1 LLCSALVGLR
11 FYFFFDWLI
20 GWLVGCIFV
29 YSGVG
34 QLEVSGGVPGIP
46 LYDDYIEMMK
56 ELKNPIDIEYLGK
69 VFPNIDHVEWRTSET
84 DLSPPRLD
92 EADFL
97 NPVTST
103 FAPLV
108 YEAVIAL
115 GLSACAAS
123 QETLAFTGPSHFEH
137 FKASRFTSFG
147 GSVYFDPITGT
158 RDSNSHLYKV
168 TNYDYSD
175 EGSFDNVTGGRRIS
189 FSKTIT
195 HLYQNSTWVQVQP
208 YIFNDGTSNL
218 APDLPPV
225 IPEERFNL
233 PLLIGI
239 PAAVTV
245 ILMLLV
251 FLFYEHQRKQNDSVW
266 HVKKEELK
274 FPEQQVVIGS
284 GTFGVVLMAEYRGTQ
299 VAVKRVIPPSGR
311 HGTGDALFST
321 AAGTATI
328 VVGDETEGNEDP
340 YHSEDPN
347 ALHSNTMGMQS
358 GSAVSVHSQS
368 TATGGWKGH
377 GGGSHSGSGLTSG
390 MGLTSG
396 TNSGMIS
403 SKRLPA
409 AGLRSVGFGVKSMVD
424 AATGSSSDAA
434 IRKRLKQEFM
444 EEMRYLSKLR
454 HPCITTVMGTC
465 RGVLLDRV
473 GLQH

>member
-1 LLCSALVGLR
+1 
-11 FYFFFDWLI
+11 
-20 GWLVGCIFV
+20 
-29 YSGVG
+29 
-34 QLEVSGGVPGIP
+34 VSGGVPGIP
-46 LYDDYIEMMK
+46 MYDDYIEMMK
-56 ELKNPIDIEYLGK
+56 ELKNPTDIEYLGK
-69 VFPNIDHVEWRTSET
+69 VFPQIDHVEWRTSET
-84 DLSPPRLD
+84 DLTPPRLD

-123 QETLAFTGPSHFEH
+123 QETLAFTGSSHFEH
-137 FKASRFTSFG
+137 FKASRFTSFS

-168 TNYDYSD
+168 TNYDYSE
-175 EGSFDNVTGGRRIS
+175 EGIIDNVTGARSIS

-225 IPEERFNL
+225 ILEERFNL

-239 PAAVTV
+239 PAGVTV
-245 ILMLLV
+245 LLLVLV
-251 FLFYEHQRKQNDSVW
+251 FLFYEHQRKKNDSVW
-266 HVKKEELK
+266 HVKMEELK
-274 FPEQQVVIGS
+274 FPEPQVVIGS

-311 HGTGDALFST
+311 HGTGNALFST
-321 AAGTATI
+321 AAGMATI
-328 VVGDETEGNEDP
+328 MGGDEKEGNEDP
-340 YHSEDPN
+340 SHSADHNES
-347 ALHSNTMGMQS
+347 HSNNMGMRS
-358 GSAVSVHSQS
+358 GSAMSIQSQP
-368 TATGGWKGH
+368 TATGGWKEH
-377 GGGSHSGSGLTSG
+377 GGGSHSGTGLTSG

-403 SKRLPA
+403 SKKLSA
-409 AGLRSVGFGVKSMVD
+409 AGLQSVGFGVKSMLG
-424 AATGSSSDAA
+424 AATGTSSGAA

-465 RGVLLDRV
+465 RGVL
-473 GLQH
+473 